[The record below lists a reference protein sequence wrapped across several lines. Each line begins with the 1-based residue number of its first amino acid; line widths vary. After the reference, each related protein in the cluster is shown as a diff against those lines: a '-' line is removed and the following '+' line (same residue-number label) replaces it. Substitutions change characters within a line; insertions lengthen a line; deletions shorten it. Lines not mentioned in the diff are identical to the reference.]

1 MRLEMESLIA
11 SVASS
16 KQRVYVA
23 IIVTFAIT
31 NLLNRSFECTC
42 KSQTFDCIIYMGLP
56 ILMIFLLM
64 LWTNSSFQ
72 RVFKYTCDGTR
83 CSKCHRFYSSFLR
96 HFLKAI
102 LVSVLWVA
110 YVFFFGDWYV
120 CCANHLSDGQ
130 AQLPCKIKSKLTAE
144 EKQLITELNNESKAS
159 VFFCVVYIMCFNL

>member
-31 NLLNRSFECTC
+31 NLLNRKFECTC
-42 KSQTFDCIIYMGLP
+42 KSQTFDCTIYMGLP
-56 ILMIFLLM
+56 TLMIFILM

-72 RVFKYTCDGTR
+72 RVFKYTCDGKCR
-83 CSKCHRFYSSFLR
+83 SKRHRFYSSFLR

-102 LVSVLWVA
+102 LVSALWVA
-110 YVFFFGDWYV
+110 YVLFTGDWYV
-120 CCANHLSDGQ
+120 CCANQLSEGQ
-130 AQLPCKIKSKLTAE
+130 AQLPCKSKLTAE
-144 EKQLITELNNESKAS
+144 EKPLITELNNCSKAS
-159 VFFCVVYIMCFNL
+159 VLFCFVYIMCFNL

>member
-1 MRLEMESLIA
+1 MRLEMESLIT

-16 KQRVYVA
+16 KQRVYIA

-31 NLLNRSFECTC
+31 NLLNRRFECTC

-56 ILMIFLLM
+56 ALMIFLLM

-72 RVFKYTCDGTR
+72 RVFKYTCDGTCR
-83 CSKCHRFYSSFLR
+83 SKCHRFYSSFLR

-110 YVFFFGDWYV
+110 YVFFIGDWYV
-120 CCANHLSDGQ
+120 CCTNHLSEGQ
-130 AQLPCKIKSKLTAE
+130 AQLPCKSTGKLTAE
-144 EKQLITELNNESKAS
+144 EKLLITELNNESKAS
-159 VFFCVVYIMCFNL
+159 VFFLLCVHHVF